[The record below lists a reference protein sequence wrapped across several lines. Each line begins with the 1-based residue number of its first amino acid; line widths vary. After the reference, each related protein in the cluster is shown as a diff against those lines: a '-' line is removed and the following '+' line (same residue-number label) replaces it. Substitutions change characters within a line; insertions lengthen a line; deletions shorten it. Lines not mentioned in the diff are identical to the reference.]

1 MNASEH
7 DGDKVEGGQDVDT
20 DTAGVAEAVDDGVD
34 GLALVSEK
42 RLRSRKR
49 RDDGEEAYA

>member
-1 MNASEH
+1 LNASEH
-7 DGDKVEGGQDVDT
+7 DGDEVEGGQDVDS